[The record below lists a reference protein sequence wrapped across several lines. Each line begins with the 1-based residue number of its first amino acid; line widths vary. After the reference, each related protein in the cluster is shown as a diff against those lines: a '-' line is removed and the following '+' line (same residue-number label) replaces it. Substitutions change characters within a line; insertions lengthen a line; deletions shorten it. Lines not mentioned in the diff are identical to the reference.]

1 MNQQTDNSGLTVSAG
16 AVALVALV
24 ALAAVGAG
32 NATGATAETGLTVET
47 SWADALGESE
57 ELVAANVTSL
67 GATGN
72 ATVWIEYR
80 EQNTSTWQESGNL
93 TVSQTGEIRFEI
105 TGLEGGT
112 TYEYRG
118 VAAELDGNE
127 SDVGQVRTF
136 TTDAAFAVET
146 RNATRVDER
155 AATLNG
161 AVTDFGGASGADVG
175 FQLRNASENTWP
187 STVDATLASDGSFSA
202 EITWLVPGNTYEF
215 RARGTAT
222 DGDSDTG
229 VIRTFTAD
237 TAPAVRTGDATN
249 VGETSATVGATV
261 DSLGHASHAFVT
273 VDYRQTGSSTWTVG
287 GNTTIDAP
295 GTFTFDLS
303 GLDPGTDYEYRATL
317 TANDGDTDTG
327 TVRTFATDAKPAVET
342 GDATAVGTTNATVTG
357 DLTSLGGAE
366 NASVAVAYRQTGASS
381 WQTTA
386 GRTLT
391 SPGTFTAT
399 LDGLSPGT
407 DYEYRAV
414 AVASDGD
421 EATGAIRTVTTDAV
435 EHAPSVD
442 VLAAAEDSPPN
453 PHAEVS
459 VDWAVSDADGDL
471 STVSVTVTDSWGG
484 TVASETEAVTGAS
497 ASGSFYSKIKHGAGE
512 TYTVTVTVT
521 DAGGRTT
528 TDSTTVGA

>member
-57 ELVAANVTSL
+57 EIVAANVTSL
-67 GATGN
+67 GVTGN

-105 TGLEGGT
+105 TGLERGT

-136 TTDAAFAVET
+136 TTVTTSPSVTIDPP
-146 RNATRVDER
+146 ATVDESS
-155 AATLNG
+155 ATLNATLEG
-161 AVTDFGGASGADVG
+161 MGGADTVDVSFEYRQAG
-175 FQLRNASENTWP
+175 SDFWQGTASETLSAP
-187 STVDATLASDGSFSA
+187 GSVTRTVTGLASD
-202 EITWLVPGNTYEF
+202 
-215 RARGTAT
+215 
-222 DGDSDTG
+222 
-229 VIRTFTAD
+229 
-237 TAPAVRTGDATN
+237 
-249 VGETSATVGATV
+249 TS
-261 DSLGHASHAFVT
+261 
-273 VDYRQTGSSTWTVG
+273 
-287 GNTTIDAP
+287 
-295 GTFTFDLS
+295 
-303 GLDPGTDYEYRATL
+303 
-317 TANDGDTDTG
+317 
-327 TVRTFATDAKPAVET
+327 
-342 GDATAVGTTNATVTG
+342 
-357 DLTSLGGAE
+357 
-366 NASVAVAYRQTGASS
+366 
-381 WQTTA
+381 
-386 GRTLT
+386 
-391 SPGTFTAT
+391 
-399 LDGLSPGT
+399 
-407 DYEYRAV
+407 YEYRAV

-471 STVSVTVTDSWGG
+471 SRVSVTVTDSWGG

-528 TDSTTVGA
+528 TASTTVGA